1 MGMLTVAPELVLNCV
16 VAVGHFAHIVCDTGV
31 HAEIC
36 TVPAMHVVQ
45 GVHWRSLVDGLRM

>member
-1 MGMLTVAPELVLNCV
+1 MDILTTNPELVLKSV
-16 VAVGHFAHIVCDTGV
+16 AAVGHFAHIVCDTGV

-45 GVHWRSLVDGLRM
+45 GVHWRSLVDSV